1 VDPSAFFASV
11 DGVSPNATSGSSEE
25 FGSDKIF
32 EDIEKRLKSTPGL
45 VKAVNCVYQ
54 FVVTKGEGNKRVWLV
69 DLKNGD
75 GSVKRN
81 DNNEH
86 ETKPDLILTLSDE
99 NLILMSEGKLN
110 GQQAFMQKKVTK
122 LRLLFPL
129 LLPLSSSSFL
139 SFSFSC

>member
-1 VDPSAFFASV
+1 MDPSAFFASV

-32 EDIEKRLKSTPGL
+32 EEIEKRLKSTPGL

-69 DLKNGD
+69 DLKNGE

-110 GQQAFMQKKVTK
+110 GQQAFMQKKV
-122 LRLLFPL
+122 RLPL
-129 LLPLSSSSFL
+129 LLLSLFL
-139 SFSFSC
+139 LANTSLSLLLFFV